1 MIYETTFVVSQELQQ
16 EKVEEFIAKIIKI
29 VETLKGAV
37 IKVQQ
42 FGKRKLAYSI
52 NKFRDG
58 SYVYVEFNG
67 SGEVVNSLEKFF
79 KVNDSVMRFLTVKV
93 NKKKNIKKSLMK
105 PGVKTPEVKQDEQSA
120 EQLSLA

>member
-16 EKVEEFIAKIIKI
+16 EKIEEFIAKIIKI

-37 IKVQQ
+37 TKVQQ

-105 PGVKTPEVKQDEQSA
+105 PEVQTPEAKQDEQSA
-120 EQLSLA
+120 E